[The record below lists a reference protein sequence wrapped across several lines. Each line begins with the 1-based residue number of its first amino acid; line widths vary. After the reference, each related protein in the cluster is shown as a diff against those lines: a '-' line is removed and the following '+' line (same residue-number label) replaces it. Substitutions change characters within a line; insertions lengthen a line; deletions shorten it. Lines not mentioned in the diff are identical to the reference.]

1 MPFYQEINQKSE
13 EGRRTA
19 DRLLA
24 LKNALREEL
33 PHRTIGRTLLLA
45 TWNLREF
52 GDSKTGVRGNE
63 PLHYIAEIIDHF
75 DLVALQEVRENTDP
89 LDRLLRYLGNWWKV
103 MMTGVTQGV
112 SGNTERMAFL
122 YDSRKITFDR
132 LAGQVVLPPR
142 RGRKMPAID
151 QFARTPY
158 VIGFRAG
165 WFRFAICTAH
175 IYYGTAKKDDPRRIA
190 EIQELASF
198 LAARREDKHPLA
210 KNMILLG
217 DFNIFSTGDATFQA
231 IRDAG
236 FTVPEQLMR
245 LPSNARRNKHYD
257 QIAFKAPAVRN
268 LRLCA
273 AGVFDF
279 FKHVYRAEDEATY
292 APERPPRPSYKQWRT
307 FQMSDHFPMWIELQ
321 IDFSESY
328 LRSKK
333 RIPKPDAGTVEPI

>member
-1 MPFYQEINQKSE
+1 
-13 EGRRTA
+13 
-19 DRLLA
+19 
-24 LKNALREEL
+24 
-33 PHRTIGRTLLLA
+33 
-45 TWNLREF
+45 
-52 GDSKTGVRGNE
+52 
-63 PLHYIAEIIDHF
+63 
-75 DLVALQEVRENTDP
+75 
-89 LDRLLRYLGNWWKV
+89 
-103 MMTGVTQGV
+103 MMTGVTQGA

-142 RGRKMPAID
+142 RGKKTPPID

-175 IYYGTAKKDDPRRIA
+175 IYYGTARKNDPRRVA
-190 EIQELASF
+190 EIRALASF

-210 KNMILLG
+210 TNMILLG
-217 DFNIFSTGDATFQA
+217 DFNIFSTEDDTFQA
-231 IRDAG
+231 INDAG

-245 LPSNARRNKHYD
+245 LPSNVLRTKHYD
-257 QIAFKAPAVRN
+257 QIAFKAPAMRN

-279 FKHVYRAEDEATY
+279 FKHVYRKEDEASY
-292 APERPPRPSYKQWRT
+292 AGVRSPRLSYKQWRT

-321 IDFSESY
+321 IDFSERY
-328 LRSKK
+328 LQWK
-333 RIPKPDAGTVEPI
+333 RRAPKPESSTAAPA